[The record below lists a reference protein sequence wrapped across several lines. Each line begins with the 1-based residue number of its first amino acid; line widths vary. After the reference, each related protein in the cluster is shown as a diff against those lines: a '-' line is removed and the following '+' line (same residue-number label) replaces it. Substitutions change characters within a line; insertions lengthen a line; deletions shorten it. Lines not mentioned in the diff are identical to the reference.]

1 MCPREPCNVAWVRRA
16 RQSSPAGQSAPGD
29 SSRAGACCN
38 KWNDKKR
45 AVGVG
50 AIFNLMTIPPSSTLT
65 SSRMAPFATTSLPSI
80 PSDKGV
86 HERRG
91 PSVSRLFPEERRF
104 RENCSHPLAPPNL
117 THSPATARSPPG
129 GSNITVTRRLPH
141 DGHLRHASRR
151 ERGEV
156 ASAGAYQRLKIESL
170 AIFALTDRFQSF
182 PAPPS
187 AAHVDAPSRGVRDP
201 YCLNRRHGNKIR
213 TPMIACQPLCDL
225 IRRPSFA
232 PCAISTALLPPLR
245 P

>member
-1 MCPREPCNVAWVRRA
+1 MSPREPCNVAWVRRA
-16 RQSSPAGQSAPGD
+16 RQSSPASQSAPGD

-151 ERGEV
+151 ERGKSRPRV
-156 ASAGAYQRLKIESL
+156 HTSVSRSR
-170 AIFALTDRFQSF
+170 ALRYLHSRIDFN
-182 PAPPS
+182 
-187 AAHVDAPSRGVRDP
+187 PSRRP
-201 YCLNRRHGNKIR
+201 QAQRMWMRHPAAFA
-213 TPMIACQPLCDL
+213 TPIV
-225 IRRPSFA
+225 
-232 PCAISTALLPPLR
+232 STAVMGTK
-245 P
+245 